1 MNILIYFG
9 PQLNPQRGGTERVA
23 CMIADYLLS
32 IGHNVSYM
40 ASIPIEGK
48 LSRKSV
54 FLPDRNDAPTA
65 VNIDFVKNYVK
76 ENKIEMILNEGA
88 SAEAVYLFSH
98 EHIPVSVKIISHL
111 HFSVLDDIKN
121 FYHTLNYPLK
131 EVPLTQMC
139 VNVLK
144 WIKAPY
150 NKWNALRNKRQRYRY
165 MYENSDIVVV
175 LTDKQKVSMELLLG
189 IKPSKEIV
197 AVQNPSSA
205 NVSET
210 DFGKKENLIIFVGRL
225 DYSSKR
231 VDRVLAVWALIQ
243 KELNDWRMV
252 IVGSGSDEL
261 RLKKMSQD
269 LALQR
274 MEFVGQKD
282 SSPYY
287 SSAKILLLTSNY
299 EGTPMVITEAMA
311 SGVVPIVMNTFK
323 DAGLNITSGN
333 NGILTPPFDIKEMAR
348 LVLQLAKDDS
358 DLKRISKN
366 AKQTVGGIDNSERL
380 KIWSELANEN

>member
-40 ASIPIEGK
+40 ASTLVEDN

-54 FLPDRNDAPTA
+54 FLPDGNDAPTA
-65 VNIDFVKNYVK
+65 ANIAFVKKY
-76 ENKIEMILNEGA
+76 IEKNQIDMILNEGA
-88 SAEAVYLFSH
+88 SSEAIYIFSH
-98 EHIPVSVKIISHL
+98 EHIASTVKIISHL

-121 FYHTLNYPLK
+121 FYHTLNYPLG
-131 EVPLTQMC
+131 EVSLVQIC
-139 VNVLK
+139 INILK

-165 MYENSDIVVV
+165 MYENSNLVVV
-175 LTDKQKVSMELLLG
+175 LTDKQKISMESLLG
-189 IKPSKEIV
+189 INKSKKIV
-197 AVQNPSSA
+197 AVQNPNLV
-205 NVSET
+205 NVSDT
-210 DFGKKENLIIFVGRL
+210 DFSKKENLIIFVGRL

-231 VDRVLAVWALIQ
+231 VDRVLVVWASIQ
-243 KELNDWRMV
+243 NELKNWRMV
-252 IVGSGSDEL
+252 IVGSGTDEL
-261 RLKKMSQD
+261 RLKKMSQN

-274 MEFVGQKD
+274 IEFAGQTD
-282 SSPYY
+282 STPYY

-311 SGVVPIVMNTFK
+311 SGVVPVVMDTFK
-323 DAGLNITSGN
+323 DAGLNIKNGN
-333 NGILTPPFDIKEMAR
+333 NGILTPPFDIKKMAR
-348 LVLQLAKDDS
+348 SVLQLAKDDS
-358 DLKRISKN
+358 DLKRMSKN
-366 AKQTVGGIDNSERL
+366 AKQTVDGIDNSNRL
-380 KIWSELANEN
+380 KIWSELANGN